1 MSWKIVW
8 QKLEVHH
15 DGALKKPA
23 LLVSLSTSIPQY
35 RALYS
40 QARELASYMMKKM
53 KFVPLASLYSSA
65 LPPEVAVREDG
76 TVSLVVNQFHLH
88 RGERD
93 IVLFGGD
100 SSPLDDQYEFADAVL
115 TYARR
120 LGVGEVYSIGARW
133 TEAPLPPDQTP
144 AVLGF
149 ATDLVG
155 VKELKSHGVELI
167 KDEPA
172 PFFASMVV
180 GLAKGYSMRGYKVS
194 VNHGEPL
201 PHPRSVAR
209 ILEVLSKMVGFEIDL
224 DELQAPKGPLAAKKP
239 DEGSIYQ

>member
-1 MSWKIVW
+1 VW
-8 QKLEVHH
+8 QKLEVHRE
-15 DGALKKPA
+15 GSLENPA

-40 QARELASYMMKKM
+40 QARELANYMMKKM

-76 TVSLVVNQFHLH
+76 TVSLVANHFHLH
-88 RGERD
+88 KGRRD
-93 IVLFGGD
+93 IVLFEGD
-100 SSPLDDQYEFADAVL
+100 SSPLDDQYGFTDAVL

-120 LGVGEVYSIGARW
+120 LGVGEIYSIGARW
-133 TEAPLPPDQTP
+133 TEAPAPPDQTP

-172 PFFASMVV
+172 PFFASM
-180 GLAKGYSMRGYKVS
+180 RGYKIS

-201 PHPRSVAR
+201 PHPRSVTSM
-209 ILEVLSKMVGFEIDL
+209 LEVLSKMLEFEIDL
-224 DELQAPKGPLAAKKP
+224 AELQTPIGPLSAKQP
-239 DEGSIYQ
+239 DESSIYH

>member
-1 MSWKIVW
+1 MWK
-8 QKLEVHH
+8 KLEVHR
-15 DGALKKPA
+15 DGALEKPA

-40 QARELASYMMKKM
+40 QARELANYMMKKM

-88 RGERD
+88 RGRRD
-93 IVLFGGD
+93 IVLFEGD
-100 SSPLDDQYEFADAVL
+100 SSPLDDQYGFTDAVL
-115 TYARR
+115 AYARR
-120 LGVGEVYSIGARW
+120 LGVGEIYSIGARW
-133 TEAPLPPDQTP
+133 TEAPAPPDQAP

-155 VKELKSHGVELI
+155 VKELKSPGVELI

-180 GLAKGYSMRGYKVS
+180 GLAKGYAMRGYKVS

-201 PHPRSVAR
+201 PHPRSVASM
-209 ILEVLSKMVGFEIDL
+209 LQVLSKMLGFEIDL
-224 DELQAPKGPLAAKKP
+224 AELQTTKGPLSAKQP
-239 DEGSIYQ
+239 DEGSIYH